1 MTTNET
7 AEEKEI
13 CLSKRRSGDYKNWF
27 EEMKSTRR
35 ECTLYSGEKAA
46 TKYRRARLRV
56 QSACKGQCF
65 IDKAS
70 RKEYNQTR
78 DENRLNDWKLDG
90 E

>member
-1 MTTNET
+1 M
-7 AEEKEI
+7 
-13 CLSKRRSGDYKNWF
+13 SKRRSGDYKNRVRRNEKYKKRVYTILWREGSNNIENIEAESSF
-27 EEMKSTRR
+27 STQGR
-35 ECTLYSGEKAA
+35 
-46 TKYRRARLRV
+46 
-56 QSACKGQCF
+56 KGHGF